1 MLHVISFMNSEGIGF
16 SKLETQQIVEYKSM
30 DNEFHYIEMYDE
42 SEIEGLEDSFKF
54 TKFEITFSK
63 LP

>member
-1 MLHVISFMNSEGIGF
+1 MNSEGIGF

-30 DNEFHYIEMYDE
+30 DNEFHNIEMYDE
-42 SEIEGLEDSFKF
+42 SDIEELEDSFKF
-54 TKFEITFSK
+54 TEFNITFCK